1 MQLASKYD
9 PSEIEKNCY
18 DAWIAN
24 DLFRSVPDH
33 RPAYTIV
40 IPPPNVTG
48 MLHMG
53 HMLNNTI
60 QDVLIRRARM
70 TGFNACWVPGTDHAS
85 IATEAKVVAMLK
97 DKGIDKA
104 SLSRSEFL
112 EHALEW
118 KEKYGGI
125 ILQQLRRLGC
135 SCDWD
140 RTKFTMDPDLYE
152 SVIQVF
158 VDMYDKGLIY
168 RGDRMVNWDPAGKT
182 ALSDEEVVYT
192 EEDSKLYYL
201 RYKIEQSD
209 EYVVV
214 ATTRPETILGDTA
227 VCVHPEDERF
237 AHLKGKKVI
246 VPLINRVVP
255 IIFDTYVDPEFGTG
269 ALKVTPAHD
278 LNDYELGKRHQLEV
292 IDIFNDDASI
302 AEHIGM
308 YAGID
313 RFELR
318 KKIALDLET
327 SGLIE
332 KIESHKNKVGRSERT
347 RAVIEPKLSRQWFV
361 NMQEFMKRNPE
372 VLERVMDD
380 TIRMHPSKFK
390 NTYRHWIE
398 GIKDWCISR
407 QLWWGHQ
414 IPAYY
419 LPDGTFVVA
428 QTPELALEK
437 ARLINP
443 DLQLADLKQ
452 DEDVMD
458 TWFSAWLWPITVFN
472 GILEPDNRDIS
483 YYYPTSTL
491 VTAPD
496 IIFFWV
502 ARMIMSG
509 YEFRNELPF
518 KDVYFTGIVRDK
530 LRRKMSKQLGN
541 SPDPIDL
548 MDQYGTDGVR
558 LGLLLSAPAGN
569 DLLFDEALCE
579 QGRNFCNKIW
589 NAFRLI
595 SGWNTE
601 GEADSWYE
609 SNASFA
615 NGWMRERIDTV
626 LEQVEESFSQ
636 FRISDALM
644 SIYKLVWDDFCSS
657 YLEMIKPVYGTCI
670 SKSQLEQVKV
680 FFDEILRL
688 LHPITPFITEHIWQ
702 TMHGNFNAFI
712 NRTDYPQS
720 QKTRGY
726 AEEMDFALQIVSTA
740 RSLRSQHGL
749 SPKVP
754 ATLGSCSNSKISLT
768 RAGGVIARLG
778 NVQRFEE
785 NALDGITQLVGASEF
800 VFAFE
805 GFVAEQ
811 IDTVKLH
818 EELERLRGFL
828 NGIDKKLGNEKFMAN
843 ANPDV
848 IEREKQKRDDTLSK
862 IESIERELSQAE
874 N

>member
-9 PSEIEKNCY
+9 PSEIEQSCY
-18 DAWIAN
+18 DAWERN
-24 DLFRSVPDH
+24 GLFRSVPDE

-70 TGFNACWVPGTDHAS
+70 QGFNACWVPGTDHAS

-97 DKGIDKA
+97 ERGIDK
-104 SLSRSEFL
+104 STLSREEFL
-112 EHALEW
+112 QHALEW

-125 ILQQLRRLGC
+125 ILKQLRRLGC

-140 RTKFTMDPDLYE
+140 RTKFTMDPDLYA
-152 SVIQVF
+152 SVIRVF
-158 VDMYDKGLIY
+158 VDMHEKGLIY
-168 RGDRMVNWDPAGKT
+168 RGNRMVNWDPVGKT
-182 ALSDEEVVYT
+182 ALSDEEVIYT
-192 EEDSKLYYL
+192 EEDSQLYYL
-201 RYKIEQSD
+201 RYKIVGGD
-209 EYVVV
+209 GHILV

-227 VCVHPEDERF
+227 VCVHPDDARF
-237 AHLKGKKVI
+237 AKLKGARVI
-246 VPLINRVVP
+246 VPLVNREVP
-255 IIFDTYVDPEFGTG
+255 VIFDDYVDPEFGTG

-278 LNDYELGKRHQLEV
+278 INDYELGKRHNLEV

-302 AEHIGM
+302 AGSVGM
-308 YAGID
+308 YSGIN

-318 KKIALDLET
+318 KQIARDLQEAE
-327 SGLIE
+327 LIE

-347 RAVIEPKLSRQWFV
+347 RAIIEPRLSRQWFV
-361 NMQEFMKRNPE
+361 DMQAFMKRNPE
-372 VLERVMDD
+372 VLDHVMND
-380 TIRMHPSKFK
+380 TITMHPSKFK

-419 LPDGTFVVA
+419 LPDGSYVVA
-428 QTPELALEK
+428 ESRQSALEK
-437 ARLINP
+437 ARTQDPQIRDE
-443 DLQLADLKQ
+443 DLTQ
-452 DEDVMD
+452 DDDVMD
-458 TWFSAWLWPITVFN
+458 TWFSAWLWPISVFN
-472 GILEPDNRDIS
+472 GILEPQNDEIR

-509 YEFRNELPF
+509 YEYRKELPF

-530 LRRKMSKQLGN
+530 QRRKMSKQLGN
-541 SPDPIDL
+541 SPDPIGL
-548 MDQYGTDGVR
+548 MDQFGTDGVR

-579 QGRNFCNKIW
+579 QGRNFCNKLW

-595 SGWNTE
+595 SGWETNGTV
-601 GEADSWYE
+601 DPWYD
-609 SNASFA
+609 AHGSFA
-615 NGWMRERIDTV
+615 NSWMRERIDTV
-626 LEQVEESFSQ
+626 LEQVEEHFEQ

-644 SIYKLVWDDFCSS
+644 AMYKLIWDDFCSS
-657 YLEMIKPVYGTCI
+657 YLEMIKPTYGTCI
-670 SKSQLEQVKV
+670 SDDQLEQVKS

-702 TMHGNFNAFI
+702 TLHGDPNRFI
-712 NRTDYPQS
+712 NQSRYPVS
-720 QKTRGY
+720 RGNRGY
-726 AEEMDFALQIVSTA
+726 SEEMDFALNIISTA

-754 ATLGSCSNSKISLT
+754 ATLRSCGN
-768 RAGGVIARLG
+768 ARI
-778 NVQRFEE
+778 
-785 NALDGITQLVGASEF
+785 ALDRTQGIISRLANIVEFETDSGSGITQLVGASEF
-800 VFAFE
+800 IFDFE
-805 GFVAEQ
+805 GFEGETVDVA
-811 IDTVKLH
+811 KLQD
-818 EELERLRGFL
+818 ELDRLRGFL
-828 NGIDKKLGNEKFMAN
+828 IGIEKKLGNEKFIAN
-843 ANPDV
+843 ANPEV
-848 IEREKQKRDDTLSK
+848 VAREQQKMSDTLSK
-862 IESIERELSQAE
+862 IASIERELSQAGK
-874 N
+874 